1 MSTTQYIQIDGIDN
15 ALATA
20 TENARERRDELVLHS
35 AKIRVVKTA
44 EDAQTAAD
52 ALKDMKGFTREI
64 EDARTS
70 VGAPILK
77 LTKEI
82 NGLAKELT
90 TAVEA
95 EATRVSRLLGTY
107 QQEQQRLANEAAQR
121 AREEEQR
128 ILNEAVDKQRQI
140 EQSGVRVESR
150 TEKLEEKVFTQVA
163 EVRAEALS
171 VAQPVISGIATQKEI
186 IVEVID
192 LHALYKARPELVK
205 LELNLALAKAT
216 IKASPNIEL
225 PGLKH
230 YQQAKVSV
238 RG

>member
-1 MSTTQYIQIDGIDN
+1 MSTQYIQIDGIDN

-64 EDARTS
+64 EDARTA
-70 VGAPILK
+70 VGAPVLK

-95 EATRVSRLLGTY
+95 ESTRVARLLGTY
-107 QQEQQRLANEAAQR
+107 QQEQQRLANEAAEAAR
-121 AREEEQR
+121 AKEQQ
-128 ILNEAVDKQRQI
+128 ILQKAQDKALDIQASGRNVDAKLDNLEAK
-140 EQSGVRVESR
+140 
-150 TEKLEEKVFTQVA
+150 TFEKIA
-163 EVRAEALS
+163 DVRAGALS
-171 VAQPVISGIATQKEI
+171 VAQPAIAGIASGKET